1 MDSEAG
7 GQLGGMS
14 ADEGVRR
21 RLAGQSRE
29 WKCGAC
35 GEGSNE
41 DVLKGQAELCSE
53 TEAEKER
60 TEKEDELAREI
71 SFAPKAEQ
79 GVEGA
84 MVAEKEAL
92 LVEAEGGEGASR
104 NQTSGSSQ
112 VLPPPSPQQQQQQSP
127 TVSAPTRT
135 VPPVHPVPQHP
146 QPQPQQLQPQHMSRD
161 VWLDRAIVG
170 ISLALVVMVLRQLLV

>member
-29 WKCGAC
+29 WKCVAC

-84 MVAEKEAL
+84 IVAEKPH
-92 LVEAEGGEGASR
+92 
-104 NQTSGSSQ
+104 T
-112 VLPPPSPQQQQQQSP
+112 
-127 TVSAPTRT
+127 
-135 VPPVHPVPQHP
+135 HPVPQRP
-146 QPQPQQLQPQHMSRD
+146 QPPPQQLQPQHMSRD